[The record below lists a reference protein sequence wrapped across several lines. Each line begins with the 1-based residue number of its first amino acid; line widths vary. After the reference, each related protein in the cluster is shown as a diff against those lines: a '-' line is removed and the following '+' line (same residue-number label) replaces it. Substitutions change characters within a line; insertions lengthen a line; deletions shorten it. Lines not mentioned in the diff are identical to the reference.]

1 MQPLGRIKLRFP
13 GKVDYHMHDKNGQ
26 RLANWWEGELQH
38 SITKRAVKQRLKLE
52 IRKELEDRA
61 A

>member
-1 MQPLGRIKLRFP
+1 MQPMGRTKLRFP
-13 GKVDYHMHDKNGQ
+13 GKVDYRMHDKNGQ
-26 RLANWWEGELQH
+26 RMINWWEYEIG
-38 SITKRAVKQRLKLE
+38 SCRSKRAAKQMMKLE